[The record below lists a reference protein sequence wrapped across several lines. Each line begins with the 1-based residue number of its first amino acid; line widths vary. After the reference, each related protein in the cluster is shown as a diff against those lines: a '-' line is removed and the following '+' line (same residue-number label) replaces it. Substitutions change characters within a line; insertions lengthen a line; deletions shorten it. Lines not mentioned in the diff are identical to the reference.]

1 MIRFRDIPRRR
12 RLNAPSLAVSVLL
25 CLTAVTTAHHDVES
39 VIAGFTTRIEG
50 GEHSA
55 DLYYQRATKLRILQ
69 RPDAAED
76 DLRRALEIDPGFA
89 AAHRELARLLDE
101 QGRTSEAIIAARR
114 GIAVAPT
121 DGSRATGFIILA
133 RLQMQ
138 TGQADAALVSCENA
152 FQLRPRANVDWYL
165 LHAEILTT
173 LGRQTESAEIL
184 KNGHSA
190 THSIVL
196 RNAWIDTLLDSGQA
210 GTALPVIEQE
220 LASSRLRSSWLL
232 RRARARLQAGERTA
246 AEHDL
251 HACLRE
257 LAQRIHPSR
266 PDLTLIADR
275 GLANALLG
283 NHDLARA
290 DLARAQ
296 AAGIAPWLTA
306 PLARA
311 LDSER

>member
-1 MIRFRDIPRRR
+1 MTRFRDIPRDW
-12 RLNAPSLAVSVLL
+12 RLNVPRLAVGVLL
-25 CLTAVTTAHHDVES
+25 CLPAAVTAHHDVGS
-39 VIAGFTTRIEG
+39 VIAGFTIRIES

-55 DLYYQRATKLRILQ
+55 DLYYRRATKFRILQ

-76 DLRRALEIDPGFA
+76 DLRQALEIDPGFA
-89 AAHRELARLLDE
+89 AAHRELARLLDD
-101 QGRTSEAIIAARR
+101 QGRTSEAMIAARR
-114 GIAVAPT
+114 GIAEAPT
-121 DGSRATGFIILA
+121 DGSRASGLIIMA
-133 RLQMQ
+133 RLQLQ
-138 TGQADAALVSCENA
+138 TGQADAAHSSCEEA

-173 LGRQTESAEIL
+173 LGRQTESAGVL
-184 KNGHSA
+184 KNGHAA

-196 RNAWIDTLLDSGQA
+196 RNAWIDALLDA
-210 GTALPVIEQE
+210 GHAATALPIIEQE
-220 LASSRLRSSWLL
+220 LGSSRLKSSWLL
-232 RRARARLQAGERTA
+232 RRARARLQAGERAA
-246 AEHDL
+246 AEQDL